1 MLETVFSIVV
11 VLSGYSIFLLTRFDE
26 VKIDRREDLS
36 LPNTMSHFEQWLL
49 SNLLQK

>member
-26 VKIDRREDLS
+26 VEIDRREDSS
-36 LPNTMSHFEQWLL
+36 LPNTMSRFEQRLL